1 VSSTISLL
9 DPCYHSSTSTPRPFM
24 AVMSPQ
30 PPIGAQEKVS
40 SAAPTP
46 ASAGAGSMASDEA
59 MGMDLDTSG

>member
-1 VSSTISLL
+1 
-9 DPCYHSSTSTPRPFM
+9 M
-24 AVMSPQ
+24 AMMSPQ
-30 PPIGAQEKVS
+30 PPISAQDQKVS